1 MAFESQFVRSNAG
14 TDIIK
19 TGDSGHDAD
28 FEVKEDD
35 NGNFELAEKRRQEAH
50 SSAPIFEGNAAGDE
64 NPILDAQNRL
74 DSTDTD
80 IVRKGKDQVQSLVAS
95 DGGFNFGNNDDIT
108 QMLHQDDA
116 KVTKYN

>member
-50 SSAPIFEGNAAGDE
+50 SSAPVSIQSILFFIFS
-64 NPILDAQNRL
+64 NPNI
-74 DSTDTD
+74 S
-80 IVRKGKDQVQSLVAS
+80 I
-95 DGGFNFGNNDDIT
+95 
-108 QMLHQDDA
+108 
-116 KVTKYN
+116 

>member
-1 MAFESQFVRSNAG
+1 L
-14 TDIIK
+14 D
-19 TGDSGHDAD
+19 
-28 FEVKEDD
+28 
-35 NGNFELAEKRRQEAH
+35 
-50 SSAPIFEGNAAGDE
+50 SSA
-64 NPILDAQNRL
+64 
-74 DSTDTD
+74 TDTD